1 MTLKP
6 TIAKVVKFLYS
17 TSNRTVDEIAEYCG
31 IRGRESMNPIL
42 YDWKT
47 KKILT
52 STSNRK
58 GLPVWNLESMV
69 RKDLD
74 AGLQDLDET
83 QMFCKCGTLA
93 NKRGGRRSCFRT
105 DCEYGSNVIEF
116 VEFKNSDSFLRLS
129 IKSRRS
135 QDDLLNIV
143 FWSLNGR
150 YFQTLYGN
158 PRSEMRKSIL
168 IRESNQNGE

>member
-1 MTLKP
+1 MTSKP
-6 TIAKVVKFLYS
+6 IIAKVVKFLYS
-17 TSNRTVDEIAEYCG
+17 TSNRTVDEVAEYCG
-31 IRGRESMNPIL
+31 IRDRKEMNPIL
-42 YDWKT
+42 YDWKE
-47 KKILT
+47 KNILT
-52 STSNRK
+52 SSSNSK
-58 GLPVWNLESMV
+58 GLPVWNLEPEV

-116 VEFKNSDSFLRLS
+116 VEFKDSESFLRSS

-150 YFQTLYGN
+150 YIQTLYGN
-158 PRSEMRKSIL
+158 PRSDTRKSIL
-168 IRESNQNGE
+168 IRESNQI

>member
-1 MTLKP
+1 M
-6 TIAKVVKFLYS
+6 IAKVVKYLYS

-31 IRGRESMNPIL
+31 IRDRKEMNPIL
-42 YDWKT
+42 YDWKE
-47 KKILT
+47 KNILT
-52 STSNRK
+52 STDNRK
-58 GLPVWNLESMV
+58 RLPVWNLESNV
-69 RKDLD
+69 RKGLD

-116 VEFKNSDSFLRLS
+116 VEFKSSDSFLGLS

-135 QDDLLNIV
+135 QDELLNTV
-143 FWSLNGR
+143 FWSFNGR

-168 IRESNQNGE
+168 IRESNQSGE